1 MKRNIKGI
9 PVDSG
14 LIMICDKDH
23 YKKYNYK
30 RNVLLVHEIDVPK
43 GSYKIDWHIP
53 DSHNGDIRGNNI
65 LKVTTGK
72 IIVGDPCY
80 SIDDKKNNKT
90 VEKAWDS
97 WLKDTNY
104 GMNPPKGC
112 VVISEMGGDGKFDIH
127 LELRGD

>member
-1 MKRNIKGI
+1 MKKSIKGI

-30 RNVLLVHEIDVPK
+30 RNVLLVREIDVPK
-43 GSYKIDWHIP
+43 GTYKIDWYIP
-53 DSHNGDIRGNNI
+53 DTYNGDIKGNNI

-80 SIDDKKNNKT
+80 SIDDKNNRV
-90 VEKAWDS
+90 VENAWDC

-104 GMNPPKGC
+104 GMKPPKGC
-112 VVISEMGGDGKFDIH
+112 VVISEMGGDGKYDMHI
-127 LELRGD
+127 ELRGD